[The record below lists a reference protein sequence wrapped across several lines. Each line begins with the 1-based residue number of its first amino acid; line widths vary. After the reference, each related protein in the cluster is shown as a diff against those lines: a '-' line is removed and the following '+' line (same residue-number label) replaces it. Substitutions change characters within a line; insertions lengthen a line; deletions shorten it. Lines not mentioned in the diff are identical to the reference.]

1 MQLKPYTIFF
11 FILKLAIVVQFVLI
25 LTNNESR
32 DSLAYILTEVIFKT
46 ALFIFIEYL
55 LFHRMIE
62 GLSFEDKLIISFA
75 GGLLFYDAW
84 FNDFPKLRTAFQKFI
99 ESKPQ

>member
-32 DSLAYILTEVIFKT
+32 DSLIYVLTEVIFKT

-84 FNDFPKLRTAFQKFI
+84 FNDFPKLRTAFQQMFGR
-99 ESKPQ
+99 S